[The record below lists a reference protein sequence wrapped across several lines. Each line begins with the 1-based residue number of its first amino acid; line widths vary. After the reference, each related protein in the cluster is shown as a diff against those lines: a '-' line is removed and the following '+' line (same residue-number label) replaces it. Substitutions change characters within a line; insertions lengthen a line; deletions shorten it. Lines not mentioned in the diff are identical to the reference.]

1 MKLNRRSQGETAA
14 GRIINILS
22 NDVQRFEQVTVV
34 LHFMWILPLQIIIV
48 SYFMYTI
55 VGVYCFVGIGSM
67 ILITIPLQSTLKLT
81 NHTQNYYLFSAAYF
95 GKVTSYLRLQVA
107 QRCDVRVKH
116 MNEVINGMQ
125 VIKMYAWEKPIEKLI
140 VFLRAREIK
149 ALIKSSYLRGFYA
162 SCSVFVERLTLFLT
176 VVVYSLMGLRIS
188 ADIVFSLAQFF
199 NILQCK

>member
-1 MKLNRRSQGETAA
+1 M
-14 GRIINILS
+14 
-22 NDVQRFEQVTVV
+22 
-34 LHFMWILPLQIIIV
+34 
-48 SYFMYTI
+48 
-55 VGVYCFVGIGSM
+55 
-67 ILITIPLQSTLKLT
+67 
-81 NHTQNYYLFSAAYF
+81 
-95 GKVTSYLRLQVA
+95 A

-199 NILQCK
+199 NILQCNHSVNTPETL

>member
-1 MKLNRRSQGETAA
+1 M
-14 GRIINILS
+14 
-22 NDVQRFEQVTVV
+22 
-34 LHFMWILPLQIIIV
+34 
-48 SYFMYTI
+48 
-55 VGVYCFVGIGSM
+55 
-67 ILITIPLQSTLKLT
+67 
-81 NHTQNYYLFSAAYF
+81 
-95 GKVTSYLRLQVA
+95 A

-199 NILQCK
+199 NILQCNHSVNTPKTL